1 MATVVMTRT
10 MNDGRELPALGL
22 GTYRTDDAAA
32 AVAVREGLAAGYR
45 LIDTAASYYN
55 ETGVGHGIATS
66 DVPRDE
72 IVVTTKLM
80 GVDQGYEPALR
91 AFDESRKR
99 LGLEY
104 VDLYLIHWPLPRVDR
119 YVESWRALLRLRG
132 DGLVRSVGVSNFNP
146 AHIDRL
152 IAETGVAPAVNQ
164 VEMHPYFTQE
174 PVRAYNEAHGIV
186 TQAWQPLARKTALL
200 TEPALAAIA
209 ARHGVTPAQVVLRW
223 HLQRGVVPI
232 PKSATPSRQRANLD
246 VFGFTLS
253 EADLTVLVDRP
264 QRRSGADPDDPALT

>member
-1 MATVVMTRT
+1 MVLVPTRT
-10 MNDGRELPALGL
+10 MNDGRELPVLGL
-22 GTYRTDDAAA
+22 GTYRTGDAAA
-32 AVAVREGLAAGYR
+32 AEAVRAGLAAGYR

-55 ETGVGHGIATS
+55 EAGVGQGIAS
-66 DVPRDE
+66 GDVPRDE
-72 IVVTTKLM
+72 ILVTTKLM
-80 GVDQGYEPALR
+80 GVDHGYEPALR

-104 VDLYLIHWPLPRVDR
+104 VDLYLIHWPLPRLDR
-119 YVESWRALLRLRG
+119 YVESWRALLRLRD

-146 AHIDRL
+146 AHVERL

-164 VEMHPYFTQE
+164 VEMHPYFAQE

-200 TEPALAAIA
+200 TEPPLAEIA

-232 PKSATPSRQRANLD
+232 PKSATPSRQQENLD
-246 VFGFTLS
+246 VFGFSLTD
-253 EADLTVLVDRP
+253 ADLAALVDRP
-264 QRRSGADPDDPALT
+264 QARSGADPDDPALT

>member
-1 MATVVMTRT
+1 MATVVATRT
-10 MNDGRELPALGL
+10 MNDGRELPVLGL

-32 AVAVREGLAAGYR
+32 AVAVREGLSAGYR

-55 ETGVGHGIATS
+55 ETGVGQGIATS

-80 GVDQGYEPALR
+80 GVDQGYETALR

-104 VDLYLIHWPLPRVDR
+104 IDLYLIHWPLPRLDR
-119 YVESWRALLRLRG
+119 YVESWRALLRLRE

-146 AHIDRL
+146 VHLDRL

-174 PVRAYNEAHGIV
+174 PVRAYNQAHGIV

-200 TEPALAAIA
+200 TEPRLAEIA

-246 VFGFTLS
+246 VFGFTLN
-253 EADLTVLVDRP
+253 EADLTALVDRP

>member
-1 MATVVMTRT
+1 MATVVATRT
-10 MNDGRELPALGL
+10 MNDGRELPVLGL

-32 AVAVREGLAAGYR
+32 AVAVREGLSAGYR

-55 ETGVGHGIATS
+55 ETGVGQGIATS
-66 DVPRDE
+66 NVPRDE

-80 GVDQGYEPALR
+80 GVDQGYETALR

-104 VDLYLIHWPLPRVDR
+104 IDLYLIHWPLPRLDR
-119 YVESWRALLRLRG
+119 YVESWRALLRLRE

-146 AHIDRL
+146 VHLDRL

-174 PVRAYNEAHGIV
+174 PVRAYNQAHGIV

-200 TEPALAAIA
+200 TEPRLAEIA

-246 VFGFTLS
+246 VFGFTLN
-253 EADLTVLVDRP
+253 EADLTALVDRP

>member
-1 MATVVMTRT
+1 MATVPTRP
-10 MNDGRELPALGL
+10 MNDGHLLPVIGL

-32 AVAVREGLAAGYR
+32 AEAVRAGLTAGYR

-55 ETGVGHGIATS
+55 EAGVGQGIATS

-72 IVVTTKLM
+72 ILVTTKLM
-80 GVDQGYEPALR
+80 GADHGYEPALR

-104 VDLYLIHWPLPRVDR
+104 VDLYLIHWPLPRLDR
-119 YVESWRALLRLRG
+119 YVESWRALLRLRD

-146 AHIDRL
+146 AHVDRL

-164 VEMHPYFTQE
+164 VEMHPYFAQE
-174 PVRAYNEAHGIV
+174 AVRAYNEAHGIV

-200 TEPALAAIA
+200 TEPPLAALA

-232 PKSATPSRQRANLD
+232 PKSGTPARQRANLD
-246 VFGFTLS
+246 VFDFTLTDA
-253 EADLTVLVDRP
+253 EMAALVDRP
-264 QRRSGADPDDPALT
+264 QSRSGADPDDPALT